1 MDTSTNDSNTNNLN
15 TSKSTKYDNSPL
27 YYKATTMQDTVVVPV
42 GVTFEKGTLLGEITA
57 SGKLTKFS
65 ASATDGSQVPV
76 AVLNREI
83 TNNDNSSESVDI
95 IASVI
100 ILGILNENKI
110 VFDDGVTLDTIVAD
124 KGRIRTL
131 LKNNG
136 LLVLSSQNL
145 NNYLN

>member
-1 MDTSTNDSNTNNLN
+1 MDETSNLN
-15 TSKSTKYDNSPL
+15 TSSSTKYDNSPL
-27 YYKATTMQDTVVVPV
+27 YYKATTMQDTIVVPAAT
-42 GVTFEKGTLLGEITA
+42 TFEKGILLGEITA

-76 AVLNREI
+76 AVLNRDI
-83 TNNDNSSESVDI
+83 TNSDTENSADI

>member
-1 MDTSTNDSNTNNLN
+1 MATETDTTNN
-15 TSKSTKYDNSPL
+15 TSSSTKYDNSPL
-27 YYKATTMQDTVVVPV
+27 YYKTTTMQDTIVVPAA
-42 GVTFEKGTLLGEITA
+42 TTLKKGILLGEITA

-65 ASATDGSQVPV
+65 TSATDGSQVPV
-76 AVLNREI
+76 AVLNKDI
-83 TNNDNSSESVDI
+83 TNTSASSAADI

-100 ILGILNENKI
+100 ILGVLNENKM
-110 VFDDGVTLDTIVAD
+110 VFDTGVTLDTIVAN

-136 LLVLSSQNL
+136 ILVLSSQNL

>member
-27 YYKATTMQDTVVVPV
+27 YYKATTMQDTIVVPAA
-42 GVTFEKGTLLGEITA
+42 TTLKKGILLGEITA

-76 AVLNREI
+76 AVLNRDI
-83 TNNDNSSESVDI
+83 TNGDAEENADI
-95 IASVI
+95 VASVI

-110 VFDDGVTLDTIVAD
+110 VFDTGVTLDTIVSG
-124 KGRIRTL
+124 KGRIRTM

-136 LLVLSSQNL
+136 ILVLSSQNL

>member
-1 MDTSTNDSNTNNLN
+1 MDETSNLN
-15 TSKSTKYDNSPL
+15 TSNSTKYDNSPL
-27 YYKATTMQDTVVVPV
+27 YYKATTMQDTIVVPADT
-42 GVTFEKGTLLGEITA
+42 TFEKGILLGEITA

-83 TNNDNSSESVDI
+83 TNNDNSSENADI
-95 IASVI
+95 VASVI

>member
-1 MDTSTNDSNTNNLN
+1 MTDSV
-15 TSKSTKYDNSPL
+15 KYDNSPL
-27 YYKATTMQDTVVVPV
+27 YYKATTMQDTIVVPAAT
-42 GVTFEKGTLLGEITA
+42 TFEKGTLLGEITA

-76 AVLNREI
+76 AVLNKDI
-83 TNNDNSSESVDI
+83 TNSSTSSSADI
-95 IASVI
+95 VSSVI

-110 VFDDGVTLDTIVAD
+110 VFDTGVTLDTIVSS